1 MVMQGSYLSID
12 SHPAQGRSVLLA
24 MSGGVD
30 SAVSALALVEAGY
43 RVVGVTMKNYCYGD
57 SAAIPERSCCST
69 DAIDDA
75 RGVCQRLGIRHLVV
89 NTEEMFGREV
99 YDDFLS
105 EYARGR
111 TPNPCVRCNS
121 IVRFDSLVEWAD
133 RMDFEFVATGHYARV
148 FRSSAGRHY
157 VARAAHTA
165 KDQAYFLSAVNP
177 AVLDR
182 VLFPLGDSEKLA
194 VREHARGAGLAI
206 AEKPDSQEVCFVSTR
221 TLREFLDGR
230 VPLEPGPI
238 ENTRGEVIGEH
249 DGSAAY
255 TVGQRRGLG
264 VSAPRPQYVVAVD
277 AARNAVVLGE
287 DEDLLRHELVCR
299 LAWIDATAAANPSS
313 LAAQIRSRHPAEA
326 VAELSVD
333 GSLARVVFASAQR
346 AVAPGQTIAFF
357 DGDVVV
363 GSGVIE
369 AAGAR

>member
-1 MVMQGSYLSID
+1 MQGSYLSID
-12 SHPAQGRSVLLA
+12 SRPGDGRSVLLA

-57 SAAIPERSCCST
+57 SATIPERSCCST

-75 RGVCQRLGIRHLVV
+75 RGVCQRIGIRHLVV
-89 NTEEMFGREV
+89 STEEMFGRQV
-99 YDDFLS
+99 YDDFLA

-121 IVRFDSLVEWAD
+121 IVRFDTLVNWAEQ
-133 RMDFEFVATGHYARV
+133 MDFEFVATGHYARV
-148 FRSSAGRHY
+148 FRSHAGRHY
-157 VARAAHTA
+157 VARAAHAA

-177 AVLDR
+177 AILDR
-182 VLFPLGDSEKLA
+182 VLFPLGDREKPS
-194 VREHARGAGLAI
+194 VRGHARDAGLSI

-221 TLREFLDGR
+221 SLREFLDGR
-230 VPLEPGPI
+230 VPLAAGPI

-249 DGSAAY
+249 DGVAAF

-264 VSAPRPQYVVAVD
+264 VSAAKPQYVVALD
-277 AARNAVVLGE
+277 AERNAVVLG
-287 DEDLLRHELVCR
+287 DEENLLRCELECS
-299 LAWIDATAAANPSS
+299 LAWIDADAVADPSA
-313 LAAQIRSRHPAEA
+313 LTAQIRSRHPAEA
-326 VAELSVD
+326 IAGLSVR
-333 GSLARVVFASAQR
+333 GSRARVTFANAQR

-363 GSGVIE
+363 GAGVIE
-369 AAGAR
+369 AAGVR